1 MFWWGHMLKP
11 PDGRNRQN
19 AVYAWAERD
28 PGAFTYCARKTTIT
42 KGRKICRDRSFTSK
56 CCLTPSSSEQK
67 KPVTSCSTSLVTL
80 TWSQSHL
87 QKKKR
92 KKYQLSCIYL
102 LDKCKGF
109 LPFHVWILWKQNP
122 FFFFFYFQSTYCSVL
137 VVWMDAWLNRVTFPV
152 YVKKESVPVCV
163 QWVCRLVSLK
173 QYEW

>member
-1 MFWWGHMLKP
+1 MGTHVKASRWKKQTKCSVCVSWTWPRCFHVLCQKNDDHERKKNLSWSVVYLQMLSYTQLFWT
-11 PDGRNRQN
+11 
-19 AVYAWAERD
+19 E
-28 PGAFTYCARKTTIT
+28 KTSYLMQYLVSNTNME
-42 KGRKICRDRSFTSK
+42 SV
-56 CCLTPSSSEQK
+56 SSS
-67 KPVTSCSTSLVTL
+67 
-80 TWSQSHL
+80 
-87 QKKKR
+87 KKKR

-122 FFFFFYFQSTYCSVL
+122 FFFFFYLQSTYCSVL

>member
-122 FFFFFYFQSTYCSVL
+122 FFFFFIYSQHI
-137 VVWMDAWLNRVTFPV
+137 
-152 YVKKESVPVCV
+152 V
-163 QWVCRLVSLK
+163 QFL
-173 QYEW
+173 